1 MNTAGV
7 KGVVALPEALALA
20 LVITAASH
28 AVPNA
33 LAPMIAEAH
42 PAVVSALG
50 YGNLHDLV
58 MLAFGLVLALS
69 APRASGLAWG
79 RPTARVVFVAALP
92 VVITALVYPRLPLRP
107 FAGQRVGMWL
117 ISPFAQSAIFV
128 GYLYGLFARTRV
140 GAGEGESEASER
152 VSWRPTRALVLTGV
166 FFALWHAPNLA
177 SMPAGYV
184 AFQFAYTFAAM
195 LWTGLTRQ
203 WTGAV
208 WYALAAHVCGNA
220 IAWATS

>member
-1 MNTAGV
+1 V
-7 KGVVALPEALALA
+7 KNAVALPEALALA
-20 LVITAASH
+20 LAVTVASH
-28 AVPNA
+28 AVPNT
-33 LAPMIAEAH
+33 LAPMIAEAR
-42 PAVVSALG
+42 PGLVSASG

-58 MLAFGLVLALS
+58 MLAYGLVLALS
-69 APRASGLAWG
+69 APRASGLVWA
-79 RPTARVVFVAALP
+79 RPTARVAFVAALP
-92 VVITALVYPRLPLRP
+92 VVITALVYPRLPVRP

-117 ISPFAQSAIFV
+117 FSPFAQSAIFV
-128 GYLYGLFARTRV
+128 GYLYGLFARSRASV
-140 GAGEGESEASER
+140 GEGESEGGEPGRA
-152 VSWRPTRALVLTGV
+152 SWRPTRALVLTGV

-184 AFQFAYTFAAM
+184 AFQFVYTFAAM

>member
-1 MNTAGV
+1 MTTAGV
-7 KGVVALPEALALA
+7 KGTIALPEALALA
-20 LVITAASH
+20 LAVTVASH

-33 LAPMIAEAH
+33 LAPMIVEAR
-42 PAVVSALG
+42 PGLVSAIG

-58 MLAFGLVLALS
+58 MLAYGLVLALS
-69 APRASGLAWG
+69 APRASGMVWA

-92 VVITALVYPRLPLRP
+92 VVITALVYPRLPVRP

-128 GYLYGLFARTRV
+128 GYLYGLFARAPG
-140 GAGEGESEASER
+140 GAGEGESGEQAR
-152 VSWRPTRALVLTGV
+152 ASWRPTRALVLTGV

-184 AFQFAYTFAAM
+184 AFQFVYTFAAM

>member
-1 MNTAGV
+1 M
-7 KGVVALPEALALA
+7 ALPEALALA
-20 LVITAASH
+20 LAVTVASH
-28 AVPNA
+28 AVPDA
-33 LAPMIAEAH
+33 LAPKIAAAW
-42 PAVVSALG
+42 PGAVSALG

-58 MLAFGLVLALS
+58 MLAYGLLLALS
-69 APRASGLAWG
+69 APRASGLVRA
-79 RPTARVVFVAALP
+79 RPDVRVVFVAALP
-92 VVITALVYPRLPLRP
+92 VVITALVYPRLPVRP

-128 GYLYGLFARTRV
+128 GYLYGLFARTRES
-140 GAGEGESEASER
+140 AGDER
-152 VSWRPTRALVLTGV
+152 TTWRPTRALVLTGV

-177 SMPAGYV
+177 SMPVGYV
-184 AFQFAYTFAAM
+184 AFQFVYTFAAM